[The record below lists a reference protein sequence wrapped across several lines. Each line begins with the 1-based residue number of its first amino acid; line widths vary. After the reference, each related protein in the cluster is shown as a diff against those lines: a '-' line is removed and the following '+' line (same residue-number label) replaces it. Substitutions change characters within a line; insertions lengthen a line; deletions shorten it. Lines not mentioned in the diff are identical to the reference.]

1 MKTILAQTRSFLHL
15 LRAAFLGTEKT
26 FTTGGINRAIVLLSV
41 PMVIELLMESLFVC
55 TNLFFVSR
63 MGAGAIAIVGTTET
77 VVSFVYSVSIGL
89 SIAASVMIS
98 RRVGEKKLKTAGLTA
113 MQIIYVGLV
122 TALLLST
129 VLFIFNR
136 ETLALVGISR
146 ELLKEGDL
154 FSRLMFGSIFFL
166 IMRITMNGIFRGSGD
181 AATAMR
187 TLWLSNTINILL
199 CPLLI
204 FGWGP
209 VPAFGLVGVALA
221 AVVARVAGMLYQVIF
236 LAQGR
241 SILVIGK
248 AQLMIVPGIIRK
260 IVKLAFAGT
269 IQYMIPSSSWLL
281 MIRIISHFGSDALAG
296 YVIAQ
301 RIGSVVTMPAWG
313 IGNAAGILTGQNI
326 GANQVARAEASVW
339 KAGLINTCFLGVIAV
354 VWQFYAVPVVA
365 LFTNVPAVSVNAVTY
380 LHYISIAYVL
390 LGYTMVISRALNAAG
405 EVTVVSLL
413 YVLMFYLTQIPLSY
427 LLGIRMDM
435 GPDGIFLAILISE
448 IVLASACIIVFRKGK
463 WKLRKL

>member
-15 LRAAFLGTEKT
+15 LRTAFLGKEKT

-41 PMVIELLMESLFVC
+41 PMVMELLMESLFVC

-63 MGAGAIAIVGTTET
+63 MGAGAVAIVGTAET

-89 SIAASVMIS
+89 SIAASAMVS
-98 RRVGEKKLKTAGLTA
+98 RRVGEKQFETAGLTA

-122 TALLLST
+122 MSFLLST
-129 VLFIFNR
+129 VLFVFNR
-136 ETLALVGISR
+136 EVLSLAGIPTAMLQ
-146 ELLKEGDL
+146 EADV
-154 FSRLMFGSIFFL
+154 FSRLMFGSVFFL
-166 IMRITMNGIFRGSGD
+166 IMRITMNGVFRGAGD

-209 VPAFGLVGVALA
+209 VPALGLAGVALA
-221 AVVARVAGMLYQVIF
+221 AVIARVVGVLYQVVF
-236 LAQGR
+236 LAQRR
-241 SILVIGK
+241 SVLVIGK
-248 AQLMIVPGIIRK
+248 AQLVPSPEIIRK
-260 IVKLAFAGT
+260 VVKLAFAGT
-269 IQYMIPSSSWLL
+269 LQYMIPSSSWLL

-339 KAGLINTCFLGVIAV
+339 KAGLINTCFLGIIAV
-354 VWQFYAVPVVA
+354 VWQFYAVPVVG
-365 LFTNVPAVSVNAVTY
+365 LFTSVPAVSGNAVTY
-380 LHYISIAYVL
+380 LHYISVAYVL

-413 YVLMFYLTQIPLSY
+413 YILMFYLTQIPLSY
-427 LLGIRMDM
+427 LLGIRMAM
-435 GPDGIFLAILISE
+435 GPDGIFLAILVSE
-448 IVLASACIIVFRKGK
+448 IVLASACIIVFRKGR
-463 WKLRKL
+463 WKYRKL

>member
-1 MKTILAQTRSFLHL
+1 MKTILAQTRSFLQL
-15 LRAAFLGTEKT
+15 FRMAFLGTEKT
-26 FTTGGINRAIVLLSV
+26 FTTGSINRAIILLSV

-89 SIAASVMIS
+89 SIAAAAMIS

-113 MQIIYVGLV
+113 MQIIYVGLAV
-122 TALLLST
+122 SLLLSI
-129 VLFIFNR
+129 VLFVFNR
-136 ETLALVGISR
+136 EVLQLVGVSSQ
-146 ELLKEGDL
+146 LLQGGHL
-154 FSRLMFGSIFFL
+154 FSRIMFGSIFFL

-181 AATAMR
+181 AAMAMR
-187 TLWLSNTINILL
+187 TLWLSNTVNILL

-209 VPAFGLVGVALA
+209 IPAFGLLGVALA
-221 AVVARVAGMLYQVIF
+221 AAAARIAGSGYQVIY
-236 LAQGR
+236 LLQGK
-241 SILVIGK
+241 SILIIGK
-248 AQLMIVPGIIRK
+248 AQLMIVPGIIK
-260 IVKLAFAGT
+260 KTVKLAFAGT

-326 GANQVARAEASVW
+326 GASQVERAEVSVW
-339 KAGLINTCFLGVIAV
+339 RAGLINTCFLGGIAI

-365 LFTNVPAVSVNAVTY
+365 LFTDVPAVANNAVMY
-380 LHYISIAYVL
+380 LHYISIAYIL

-413 YVLMFYLTQIPLSY
+413 YILMFYCTQIPLSY
-427 LLGIRMDM
+427 LLGITLDM
-435 GPDGIFLAILISE
+435 GPRGIFLAILIAE
-448 IVLASACIIVFRKGK
+448 IVLASACIIVFRRGK